1 MLALA
6 HPVQLVASSDHARN
20 SSSNDELSDLT
31 NRVVDRS
38 MASGME
44 VSTEKNKVMANSTN
58 DISTDI
64 SMNDQKTEELTSFK
78 YMGATLCKD
87 STC

>member
-6 HPVQLVASSDHARN
+6 HPVQIVSSDDHARN

-31 NRVVDRS
+31 NRLGDKS
-38 MASGME
+38 TSFGME
-44 VSTEKNKVMANSTN
+44 VSIEKNKVMANSTN

-64 SMNDQKTEELTSFK
+64 SMNDQR
-78 YMGATLCKD
+78 
-87 STC
+87 